1 MRINKVLVSWRL
13 MIDYIKKNNIKKKYP
28 NIKFT
33 LFNAKQS
40 LNEKNLL
47 SIIKPYDGL
56 ICGDDEINKKVINYA
71 TNLKVISK
79 WGTGIDSI
87 DKDHC
92 KKKNIKLFNTP
103 NAFTNS
109 VVQLAMSFIFAASRD
124 IINTDNL
131 IRKGFWPKTSGFLL
145 KDKTLGI
152 IGFGKIGKLLGKLSN
167 QIGMKVVYADIKN
180 INFKEKKFKQLTKV
194 SVLKKSD
201 FIVICC
207 DLNNSSKNLIGS
219 KEFKIMKKTAVF
231 VNIARG
237 PIVNEKALIT
247 ALKKKMISFAGLDV
261 FLKEPINK
269 NSYLAK
275 IKNCILSSHNAFNC
289 KEEVDFVN
297 KNTLNNL
304 ILNLK

>member
-1 MRINKVLVSWRL
+1 MKINKVLITWRL
-13 MIDYIKKNNIKKKYP
+13 MIDYIKKNNIKKKYT

-33 LFNAKQS
+33 LFNTKQS
-40 LNEKNLL
+40 LNEKKLL
-47 SIIKPYDGL
+47 SVIKPYDGL
-56 ICGDDEINKKVINYA
+56 ICGDDEINKRVINHA
-71 TNLKVISK
+71 KNLRVISK

-87 DKDHC
+87 DKDYC
-92 KKKNIKLFNTP
+92 KKKNIKIFNTP

-109 VVQLAMSFIFAASRD
+109 VVQLAMSFMFAASRD
-124 IINTDNL
+124 IINTDSL

-167 QIGMKVVYADIKN
+167 QIGMKVVYADVKK
-180 INFKEKKFKQLTKV
+180 INFKQKIFKQLTKET
-194 SVLKKSD
+194 VLKKSD

-207 DLNNSSKNLIGS
+207 DLNNSSKNLIGL
-219 KEFKIMKKTAVF
+219 KEFRIMKKTAVF
-231 VNIARG
+231 INVARG
-237 PIVNEKALIT
+237 PIVNEKALIK
-247 ALKKKMISFAGLDV
+247 ALKKGMISFAGLDV
-261 FLKEPINK
+261 FLKEPIK
-269 NSYLAK
+269 KSYLTK

-289 KEEVDFVN
+289 KEEVDLVN